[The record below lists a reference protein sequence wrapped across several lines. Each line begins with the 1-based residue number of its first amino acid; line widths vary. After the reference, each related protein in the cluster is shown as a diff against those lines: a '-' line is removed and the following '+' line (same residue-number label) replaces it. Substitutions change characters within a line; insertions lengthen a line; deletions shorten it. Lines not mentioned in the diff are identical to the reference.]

1 MKMFPDDTKVA
12 SGHNSIFSSIIK
24 NLDIQKY
31 EVADELHLNMNSH
44 PNS

>member
-1 MKMFPDDTKVA
+1 MLPDDTKVA
-12 SGHNSIFSSIIK
+12 SGHSNIFSSIVK
-24 NLDIQKY
+24 NLDIPKY

>member
-1 MKMFPDDTKVA
+1 MLPDDTKVA

-24 NLDIQKY
+24 NLDIPKC
-31 EVADELHLNMNSH
+31 EVADEFHLNMNSH